1 MLGILLNFDS
11 DPTQARKDA
20 NTYAIIYVVL
30 GVASF
35 ILSVLRE
42 SIFSTIGE
50 EMTEKV
56 RNEAYLKILK
66 MPITWLD
73 QPRNSAG
80 SLSARLASDCHTVN
94 GLTTTYVGILIQN
107 IANLVSG
114 IIIAFIY
121 EWRTSL
127 VAVGLIPFMIIAGAI
142 QMAFTTGFSAK
153 TDVAYKDSSAL
164 ITESMINIRTVTSFG
179 YENMILDKY
188 SEKLKLPFE
197 IAVKKGNISGIL
209 FGISQLIMYVVFA
222 LIFFLGA
229 VFIRDNNLSISDV
242 FTAIYSIMFAGMTAG
257 NNSHFMPDVAAAK
270 NSAANI
276 FEILDSEDEDQLQ
289 IKTESKLLKTP
300 IKGHIEIKN
309 VTFKYESRN
318 EHVFKNLSL
327 EIQPGWKVGFVGSS
341 GCGKSTIHQLLQR
354 FYDADEGEILIDGI
368 GIKDYDIH
376 HLRASLGVVS
386 Q

>member
-1 MLGILLNFDS
+1 MLAILINFKD

-20 NTYAIIYVVL
+20 NLYAIIYVVL
-30 GVASF
+30 GVAAL
-35 ILSVLRE
+35 ILSVIRE
-42 SIFSTIGE
+42 SIFATIGE
-50 EMTEKV
+50 EVTEKI
-56 RNEAYLKILK
+56 RNEAYLKILR
-66 MPITWLD
+66 MPINWLD

-94 GLTTTYVGILIQN
+94 GLTTTYVAILIQN
-107 IANLVSG
+107 IANLTAG

-121 EWRTSL
+121 DWHTSL

-153 TDVAYKDSSAL
+153 TDVAYKDSSSL
-164 ITESMINIRTVTSFG
+164 ITESMLNIRTVTSFG

-188 SEKLKLPFE
+188 SEKLKLPFD
-197 IAVKKGNISGIL
+197 IAVKKGNISGLL
-209 FGISQLIMYVVFA
+209 FGFSQLIMYVVFA
-222 LIFFLGA
+222 LIFYLGA
-229 VFIRDNNLSISDV
+229 VFIRDNNLSIADV

-289 IKTESKLLKTP
+289 VKNESKMLKTP
-300 IKGHIEIKN
+300 ISGNIELRN
-309 VTFKYESRN
+309 VDFKYESRD
-318 EHVFKNLSL
+318 EYVFKNLSL
-327 EIQPGWKVGFVGSS
+327 EIKSGWKVGFVGTS

-354 FYDADEGEILIDGI
+354 FYDPIAGEILLDGVN
-368 GIKDYDIH
+368 IKDYDIH
-376 HLRASLGVVS
+376 HLRGSLGVVS